1 MRGRVHMRRDGARTR
16 AAVAAIIATL
26 LVSGGGLACGDA
38 DPSESPAASPRR
50 PNVLLVLVDPRRAAR
65 LGAYGNARGL
75 TPFLDEFAASATLF
89 SNAYATSSWTSP
101 SIASLF
107 TSRHPSQHRT
117 TKPDA
122 RLVESEV
129 TLAEALSPLGYA
141 TAGFVANLRLEGDLG
156 FGQGFDRWRVF
167 KQVPVVKGEVVKEHA
182 MRWLEG
188 QQERAPGQPIFLYVH
203 LMEPHSPYQPPEDL
217 RERFATPDSEDVN
230 LADAHAKLKTPRFAE
245 LSDAE
250 VALLESLY
258 DAEVAAADRALRRLF
273 RQLRRRGFL
282 RDAVVVIVSDHGE
295 EFREH
300 DMLGH
305 GNTLYESAVRVPFL
319 VDAPGVAEGSVVE
332 ESVSLLDVA
341 PTLLELVGGAPESSF
356 EGRSLT
362 PWLALDGASRAGS
375 PVGVLTELLPV
386 MPGEHDDRRHSGA
399 YIRGREKLI
408 LGVDGTAR
416 YVDLQRDPGE
426 SRSFAA
432 SGSEAAR
439 VLEADLERLREQLA
453 TRRNAHIVRGTI
465 DAETREK
472 LEALGYAL

>member
-1 MRGRVHMRRDGARTR
+1 
-16 AAVAAIIATL
+16 
-26 LVSGGGLACGDA
+26 
-38 DPSESPAASPRR
+38 
-50 PNVLLVLVDPRRAAR
+50 
-65 LGAYGNARGL
+65 
-75 TPFLDEFAASATLF
+75 
-89 SNAYATSSWTSP
+89 
-101 SIASLF
+101 
-107 TSRHPSQHRT
+107 
-117 TKPDA
+117 
-122 RLVESEV
+122 
-129 TLAEALSPLGYA
+129 
-141 TAGFVANLRLEGDLG
+141 
-156 FGQGFDRWRVF
+156 
-167 KQVPVVKGEVVKEHA
+167 
-182 MRWLEG
+182 
-188 QQERAPGQPIFLYVH
+188 
-203 LMEPHSPYQPPEDL
+203 MEPHSPYQPPEDL

-362 PWLALDGASRAGS
+362 PWLGLDGASRAGS

-408 LGVDGTAR
+408 LSVDGTAR